1 MKLRE
6 FGRTGLKVSELVVGG
21 GYVGGLLLHQ
31 PDDVKLMA
39 VERAVEAGINWIDTA
54 PGYGNGKS
62 EEALGW
68 ILPELEAPRNAGPVH
83 ISTKVRLDPAR
94 LRDIRGE
101 VERSIGASLAR
112 LKRASVD
119 LLQLHNPIAAETAS
133 GALAGDLVR
142 GPVADALERVREEG
156 LTEFIG
162 MTALGEAGEVR
173 RAIESRRFHSA
184 QVYYN
189 LINPSAARPLP
200 AGWSGHD
207 FSGVIAACAA
217 TGTAVMAIRVF
228 AAGVLATDV
237 RHGREI
243 VVTRNS
249 EMPAEEARTR
259 AVLAALG
266 TGHGTRAQAALRFV
280 LANRDIAC
288 AVVGLAEPAH
298 LEEALAAAAMG
309 PLPQSALTALDRV
322 YAAEFARL

>member
-1 MKLRE
+1 MKLRA
-6 FGRTGLKVSELVVGG
+6 FGRTGLEASELVFGG
-21 GYVGGLLLHQ
+21 GFVGGLLLHQ

-68 ILPELEAPRNAGPVH
+68 ILPELEAPVH
-83 ISTKVRLDPAR
+83 VSTKVRLDPAR
-94 LRDIRGE
+94 LGDIRGE
-101 VERSIGASLAR
+101 IERSIEASLER
-112 LKRASVD
+112 LKRDGVD
-119 LLQLHNPIAAETAS
+119 LLQLHNPIAAETGG
-133 GALAGDLVR
+133 GALACDLVL
-142 GPVADALERVREEG
+142 GPVADALDRVREDG

-162 MTALGEAGEVR
+162 LTALGEAGPVR

-189 LINPSAARPLP
+189 LINPSAARLLP
-200 AGWSGHD
+200 PGWSGHD
-207 FSGVIAACAA
+207 FSGVIAACTAS
-217 TGTAVMAIRVF
+217 GTAVMAIRVF
-228 AAGVLATDV
+228 AAGVLATDR

-243 VVTRNS
+243 VLTRNS

-288 AVVGLAEPAH
+288 AVIGLAEPAH
-298 LEEALAAAAMG
+298 LEEALAAAQMG

-322 YAAEFARL
+322 YAAEFQRL